1 MTTFAILLGGPLTV
15 NRRLLAQVA
24 GARAIAADGGI
35 RHAEALALR
44 PELWVGDFD
53 STADDLA
60 IRYAEIPRL
69 AFPAEKNL
77 TDGELAVEAALA
89 RGATRILL
97 VGALGGE
104 RTDHAMAHVVHAMAL
119 AASGIDVLLTSGDE
133 EGYPLL
139 PGKMVLD
146 LPEASLFSVLGLDG
160 LDGLTIANARYPL
173 DDFHL
178 PFGSS
183 RTISNVAEG
192 AVAFSLRAGRAL
204 VLARP
209 HDFSGV

>member
-1 MTTFAILLGGPLTV
+1 LTV

-24 GARAIAADGGI
+24 DARAIAADGGI

-53 STADDLA
+53 STAGALA
-60 IRYAEIPRL
+60 ARDAEVPRL

-104 RTDHAMAHVVHAMAL
+104 RADHAMAHVVHAVVL
-119 AASGIDVLLTSGDE
+119 AESGVDVLLSSGDE

-139 PGKMVLD
+139 PGRMVLD
-146 LPEASLFSVLGLDG
+146 LP
-160 LDGLTIANARYPL
+160 
-173 DDFHL
+173 
-178 PFGSS
+178 
-183 RTISNVAEG
+183 
-192 AVAFSLRAGRAL
+192 
-204 VLARP
+204 
-209 HDFSGV
+209 